1 MSKPK
6 LTFQIILGVL
16 FIAFIAGSSCGNKG
30 DEKKD
35 AVTTDTTTKMEPMK
49 KDTANKMDT
58 AGTRPVKEG
67 N

>member
-35 AVTTDTTTKMEPMK
+35 AVKTDTTTKMEPMK
-49 KDTANKMDT
+49 DTVNKMDT